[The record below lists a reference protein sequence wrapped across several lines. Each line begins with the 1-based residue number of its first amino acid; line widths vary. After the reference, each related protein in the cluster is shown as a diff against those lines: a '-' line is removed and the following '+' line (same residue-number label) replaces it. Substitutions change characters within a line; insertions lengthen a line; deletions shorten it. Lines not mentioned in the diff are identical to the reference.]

1 MLKAELK
8 STNRIQRGSNDVLQ
22 VGLKSFSSVILDF
35 FGMGM
40 MVERLKHKGTSRSSS
55 DLLKIF
61 RPERMW
67 DVFSN
72 LQYNSFKSSASC

>member
-8 STNRIQRGSNDVLQ
+8 STNRIQRGSNE
-22 VGLKSFSSVILDF
+22 SFSSVILDF
-35 FGMGM
+35 FGMGR